1 MIIRNFCISFH
12 LFHFK
17 KLLDSES
24 EKAGAFLPGLVF
36 GDTILFIL
44 VLLIDFAWSSEKLEL
59 SDGLFKAMA
68 REECSPLPW

>member
-1 MIIRNFCISFH
+1 M
-12 LFHFK
+12 K
-17 KLLDSES
+17 G
-24 EKAGAFLPGLVF
+24 AGAFLPGPVF
-36 GDTILFIL
+36 GDTFLFVL